1 MFSLRVFSASLSFP
15 SFFAGVCAFVLSSH
29 PFFWHFPKGC
39 SQLSDW
45 RLTSNLALT
54 FQGVVKHLHLLPHE
68 LEDYEEQVEKVMR
81 RYVKRLQ
88 WLLSGSRR
96 VFGTITEKHVS
107 TTLQ

>member
-1 MFSLRVFSASLSFP
+1 M
-15 SFFAGVCAFVLSSH
+15 
-29 PFFWHFPKGC
+29 
-39 SQLSDW
+39 
-45 RLTSNLALT
+45 ALT

-107 TTLQ
+107 HLCNESDTNRQRTIIGAGGVGYRRAIVRSRMASPSFKPLTHICIHYLLI

>member
-1 MFSLRVFSASLSFP
+1 M
-15 SFFAGVCAFVLSSH
+15 
-29 PFFWHFPKGC
+29 
-39 SQLSDW
+39 
-45 RLTSNLALT
+45 TLT

-107 TTLQ
+107 HLCNESDTNRQRTIIGAGGVGYRHAIVRSRMASPSFKPLTHICIHYLLI

>member
-1 MFSLRVFSASLSFP
+1 M
-15 SFFAGVCAFVLSSH
+15 
-29 PFFWHFPKGC
+29 
-39 SQLSDW
+39 
-45 RLTSNLALT
+45 TLT